1 MAVDSVQVN
10 TSTGVDGNAYTSS
23 ISNDELT
30 NDDFL
35 RLMIQELKL
44 QDPTKPM
51 DSKQMLATQMQM
63 STINANQEMVKAMA
77 SLQTSYSQTALSNA
91 ANVIGKNVE
100 DGNIGESG
108 INKAYTVRSVE
119 NIDGEIHLKAQEI
132 LYFEDRVKL
141 SDGDDSTNDP
151 LVNYNV
157 QGEILDENGDKT
169 GEKIVLQEP
178 GMPLIKDGKLV
189 ILDKSNEEIK
199 DHKYELVGATTPVY
213 SDQITSIPYPNVT
226 KIF

>member
-51 DSKQMLATQMQM
+51 DSKQMLSTQMQM
-63 STINANQEMVKAMA
+63 STINANQEMVKAMT
-77 SLQTSYSQTALSNA
+77 SLQSSYAQTALSNA
-91 ANVIGKNVE
+91 ANVIGKNIE
-100 DGNIGESG
+100 DGNISENGV
-108 INKAYTVRSVE
+108 NKAFTVRSVE
-119 NIDGEIHLKAQEI
+119 AVDGEVQVKAQEI
-132 LYFEDRVKL
+132 LYYEDRIKL
-141 SDGDDSTNDP
+141 TDDDDSTPDT

-157 QGEILDENGDKT
+157 QGEILDDEGNTT
-169 GEKIVLQEP
+169 GKKIVLQEP
-178 GMPLIKDGKLV
+178 GLPLIKDGKLV
-189 ILDKSNEEIK
+189 ILNENNEEIA
-199 DHKYELVGATTPVY
+199 DHKYELAGATTPVY
-213 SDQITSIPYPNVT
+213 SDQLTTIPFSSIT

>member
-10 TSTGVDGNAYTSS
+10 TNTGVDGNAYTSS

-51 DSKQMLATQMQM
+51 DSKQMLSTQMQM

-77 SLQTSYSQTALSNA
+77 SLQTSYAQTALSNA

-100 DGNIGESG
+100 DGNISENGV
-108 INKAYTVRSVE
+108 NKAYTVRSVE
-119 NIDGEIHLKAQEI
+119 TIDGEVQVKAQEI
-132 LYFEDRVKL
+132 LYYEDRIKL
-141 SDGDDSTNDP
+141 TDDDDSTPDT

-157 QGEILDENGDKT
+157 NGEILDDEGNPT
-169 GEKIVLQEP
+169 GKKVALQEP
-178 GMPLIKDGKLV
+178 GYPLIKDGKLV
-189 ILDKSNEEIK
+189 ILDENNEEIA
-199 DHKYELVGATTPVY
+199 DHKYELAGATTPVY
-213 SDQITSIPYPNVT
+213 SDQLTAIPFSSLT

>member
-1 MAVDSVQVN
+1 MAVDNVQVN
-10 TSTGVDGNAYTSS
+10 TNTGVDGSSYTSS

-44 QDPTKPM
+44 QDPTKTM

-77 SLQTSYSQTALSNA
+77 SLQTSYAQTALSNA

-100 DGNIGESG
+100 DGNISENGV
-108 INKAYTVRSVE
+108 NKAYTVRSVE
-119 NIDGEIHLKAQEI
+119 TIDGEVQVKAQEI
-132 LYFEDRVKL
+132 LYYEDRVKL
-141 SDGDDSTNDP
+141 TDGDDSTPDT

-157 QGEILDENGDKT
+157 KGEILDSEGNVTDN
-169 GEKIVLQEP
+169 KIVLQEP
-178 GMPLIKDGKLV
+178 GLPLLRDGKLV
-189 ILDKSNEEIK
+189 ILDKNNEEIA
-199 DHKYELVGATTPVY
+199 DHKYELAGATTPVY
-213 SDQITSIPYPNVT
+213 SDQLTSIPFSSLT

>member
-1 MAVDSVQVN
+1 MAVDNVQVN
-10 TSTGVDGNAYTSS
+10 TNTGVDGSSYTSS

-77 SLQTSYSQTALSNA
+77 SLQTSYAQTALSNA

-100 DGNIGESG
+100 DGNISENGV
-108 INKAYTVRSVE
+108 NKAYTVRSVE
-119 NIDGEIHLKAQEI
+119 TIDGEVQVKAQEI
-132 LYFEDRVKL
+132 LYYEDRVKL
-141 SDGDDSTNDP
+141 TDGDDSTPDT

-157 QGEILDENGDKT
+157 KGEILDSEGNVTDN
-169 GEKIVLQEP
+169 KIVLQEP
-178 GMPLIKDGKLV
+178 GLPLLRDGKLV
-189 ILDKSNEEIK
+189 ILDKNNEEIA
-199 DHKYELVGATTPVY
+199 DHKYELAGATTPVY
-213 SDQITSIPYPNVT
+213 SDQLTSIPFSSLT